1 MAHPSF
7 KHKLQEFLAYPIL
20 KFLFFV
26 IWKSCR
32 IKTVLGQEYTD
43 QVLTSGKPIIPCY
56 WHQNQ
61 VFGVYYMLQLRKR
74 GLNLGVL
81 ISPSRHGNV
90 PAKIVKSWGLEP
102 IRGSSN
108 RTGAR
113 ALRDLYQLV
122 TKQGISP
129 INTSDGP
136 TGPLHKFKPGAI
148 MLAQMTQA
156 PILPISYAASNF
168 WALKTWDHFVIP
180 KPFSR
185 IVIAV
190 GPPRHIEKG
199 LSLEQMAPIQEEME
213 HTLASLHRQA
223 RDNL

>member
-1 MAHPSF
+1 
-7 KHKLQEFLAYPIL
+7 
-20 KFLFFV
+20 
-26 IWKSCR
+26 
-32 IKTVLGQEYTD
+32 
-43 QVLTSGKPIIPCY
+43 
-56 WHQNQ
+56 
-61 VFGVYYMLQLRKR
+61 
-74 GLNLGVL
+74 
-81 ISPSRHGNV
+81 
-90 PAKIVKSWGLEP
+90 
-102 IRGSSN
+102 
-108 RTGAR
+108 
-113 ALRDLYQLV
+113 
-122 TKQGISP
+122 
-129 INTSDGP
+129 
-136 TGPLHKFKPGAI
+136 

-156 PILPISYAASNF
+156 PILPISYAANHF

>member
-1 MAHPSF
+1 MAYP
-7 KHKLQEFLAYPIL
+7 KLKQTLQEFLAYPIL

-32 IKTVLGQEYTD
+32 IKRVLGEEYTE
-43 QVLTSGKPIIPCY
+43 QALAGNGPIIPCY

-61 VFGVYYMLQLRKR
+61 VFGIYYMLQLHKR
-74 GLNLGVL
+74 GLQLGVL

-90 PAKIVKSWGLEP
+90 PARIVQSWGLQA

-122 TKQGISP
+122 TQQGISP
-129 INTSDGP
+129 VNTSDGP

-148 MLAQMTQA
+148 MLAQMTRA
-156 PILPISYAASNF
+156 PILPVSYAASHY
-168 WALKTWDHFVIP
+168 WELKTWDHFVIP

-190 GPPRHIEKG
+190 GPPRYIEKG
-199 LSLEQMAPIQEEME
+199 LSPDQMAPVQEEME
-213 HTLASLHRQA
+213 ITLASLYQQA
-223 RDNL
+223 RNHL

>member
-1 MAHPSF
+1 
-7 KHKLQEFLAYPIL
+7 
-20 KFLFFV
+20 
-26 IWKSCR
+26 
-32 IKTVLGQEYTD
+32 
-43 QVLTSGKPIIPCY
+43 
-56 WHQNQ
+56 
-61 VFGVYYMLQLRKR
+61 
-74 GLNLGVL
+74 
-81 ISPSRHGNV
+81 
-90 PAKIVKSWGLEP
+90 
-102 IRGSSN
+102 
-108 RTGAR
+108 
-113 ALRDLYQLV
+113 
-122 TKQGISP
+122 
-129 INTSDGP
+129 
-136 TGPLHKFKPGAI
+136 

-156 PILPISYAASNF
+156 PILPISYAASQF